1 MFNQGVN
8 KIDYIVI
15 DNFLSNYSKQY
26 AVFNLNKGCDYCYE
40 AEQASEL
47 ENFEYNFRRLKKFSL
62 LRYYEKCGLD
72 TRFIY
77 NPSVVDPTEQEK
89 EEIKFDAYTIDS
101 IIDLVENFFVSSAKL
116 KFANDSEVTEELAG
130 KGMRELKEKLKEE
143 PEIGIPMQS
152 GFMNTIL
159 RGARIGKLY
168 LRSGNTGSGK
178 TRTGTG
184 DICNYSIP
192 WYYDTDKKK
201 WIHTGFSCPSLLI
214 TTEVEHPD
222 VKTMIMAY
230 VSGVDE
236 SHICDGKYAGG
247 DKDEEARVDQAITY
261 IESSPL
267 YVAYMEDFNI
277 QDLTHIIKKYKREY
291 GVQYIMFDYIQETV
305 KIMTEISGAARGIKL
320 RGDQVL
326 LMMTAQLKSLC
337 NKLNVHMDSF
347 TQVNGNYENVKE
359 KNQNI
364 LAGGKAIAN
373 KIDAGII
380 ALAPSAAEL
389 EAVRKNVLS
398 TGFYKEPN
406 LIYHVYKVRKGK
418 LNRVMVWLYSD
429 LGTCRTEDLFVT
441 DLDCKLIPV
450 EKLTIENIDEVLSE
464 NEVGINEI
472 YATPEEQE
480 EAVRNLIF

>member
-1 MFNQGVN
+1 M
-8 KIDYIVI
+8 
-15 DNFLSNYSKQY
+15 
-26 AVFNLNKGCDYCYE
+26 NKGCDYCYE
-40 AEQASEL
+40 AERTAKL
-47 ENFEYNFRRLKKFSL
+47 TNFEYNFRRLKKFSL
-62 LRYYEKCGLD
+62 LRYYEKYGLD

-77 NPSVVDPTEQEK
+77 DPSLVDPNEQEK
-89 EEIKFDAYTIDS
+89 EEIKFDSYTIDD
-101 IIDLVENFFVSSAKL
+101 IIDLVESVFVSSAKL
-116 KFANDSEVTEELAG
+116 KFVNDSEVVCELAG
-130 KGMRELKEKLKEE
+130 KGMRDLKEKLKEE

-159 RGARIGKLY
+159 RGARLGKLF

-178 TRTGTG
+178 TRTGVG
-184 DICNYSIP
+184 DICTYSIP
-192 WYYDTDKKK
+192 WFYDTNLKK
-201 WIHTGFSCPSLLI
+201 WIHTGFCSPSLLI
-214 TTEVEHPD
+214 TTEVEHSD
-222 VKTMIMAY
+222 IKTMIMAF

-236 SHICDGKYAGG
+236 SHICDGNYAGG

-267 YVAYMEDFNI
+267 HVAYMEDFNI
-277 QDLTHIIKKYKREY
+277 QDLTHIIKKYKREF

-305 KIMTEISGAARGIKL
+305 KIMTEISASARGIRL

-326 LMMTAQLKSLC
+326 LMMTAQVKSLC
-337 NKLNVHMDSF
+337 NKLGVHMDSF
-347 TQVNGNYENVKE
+347 TQVNGEYENVKE
-359 KNQNI
+359 KNQSI

-373 KIDAGII
+373 KIDAGVI
-380 ALAPSAAEL
+380 ALAPSRAEL

-441 DLDCKLIPV
+441 DLNCQLIPV
-450 EKLTIENIDEVLSE
+450 ERLTIENIDAVLSE
-464 NEVGINEI
+464 HEI
-472 YATPEEQE
+472 DVTEIQASEEEQE
-480 EAVRNLIF
+480 EAVKSFISF